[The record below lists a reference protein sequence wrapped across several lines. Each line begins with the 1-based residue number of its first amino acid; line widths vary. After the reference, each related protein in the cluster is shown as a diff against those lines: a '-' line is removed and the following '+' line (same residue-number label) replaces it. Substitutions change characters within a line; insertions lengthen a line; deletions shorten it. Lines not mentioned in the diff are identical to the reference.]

1 MNRTLK
7 IFFLMLF
14 VSSVSFVYAQDEVDK
29 ETGRDMGSVTDAGK
43 AGKAGAKDINMGL
56 TAKDAP
62 AKVATAPV
70 SEADRDKMR
79 AGKDGMEKPK
89 GLLGWLKSAF
99 SSDKDPDPDPN

>member
-1 MNRTLK
+1 MVVYLK
-7 IFFLMLF
+7 
-14 VSSVSFVYAQDEVDK
+14 
-29 ETGRDMGSVTDAGK
+29 TGLQINAKLILGMSK
-43 AGKAGAKDINMGL
+43 KDINMRL

-70 SEADRDKMR
+70 SEADMDKMR